1 MERMV
6 SKAKRKHRILICL
19 AFFTVYIFAAARP
32 IPQETVLVPRW
43 LSSLESGYPA
53 GFSGDAGQEAAESPA
68 SAGGLIPFR
77 LGKRF
82 GYVDQ
87 EGRFSINQPVAGKL
101 SLSRDYWAEY
111 EADPESIEIRNPEGG
126 SVLKLENTRG
136 DPLFLDNRIFLVGD
150 EQNTLSALDEKGEI
164 LWSYDFAAPLTCID
178 AAAGMIL
185 TGSLDGAVEVLDAS
199 GRRVFLDRPAGSRI
213 SVILG
218 CSFSRDGNM
227 IGIISGID
235 DQRFLLLERF
245 GTGEYKVTYHEFLEN
260 GFRRPVHVSFIDQDN
275 RIVFERESGLGIYE
289 LNTRISRKLSLKGE
303 VAALDGAGN
312 DGFLFVIS
320 SQGGQEKRLVGIEL
334 PGSVIMEAPFK
345 SSGFFLERRG
355 ALLYLGG
362 GSALASFK
370 LEKR

>member
-1 MERMV
+1 MV
-6 SKAKRKHRILICL
+6 SKAKKKHKILICL
-19 AFFTVYIFAAARP
+19 ALFTVYIFAAARP
-32 IPQETVLVPRW
+32 VPQETILVPRW
-43 LSSLESGYPA
+43 FSSLESGYPVA
-53 GFSGDAGQEAAESPA
+53 FSGEVGQS
-68 SAGGLIPFR
+68 SAGSLESSGEPIPFR

-87 EGRFSINQPVAGKL
+87 EGRFSINQLLSGKL

-111 EADPESIEIRNPEGG
+111 EAIPESIDIRDPRGE
-126 SVLKLENTRG
+126 SILKIEKGRG
-136 DPLFLDNRIFLVGD
+136 HPLFLDNRIFLVGD

-164 LWSYDFAAPLTCID
+164 LWTYDFAAPLTCID

-245 GTGEYKVTYHEFLEN
+245 GTGEYKVSYHEFLED
-260 GFRRPVHVSFIDQDN
+260 GFRRPVHISFIDQDN
-275 RIVFERESGLGIYE
+275 RIVFERQSGLGIYE
-289 LNTRISRKLSLKGE
+289 LNTRISRKLPLKGE
-303 VAALDGAGN
+303 LVALDGAGN
-312 DGFLFVIS
+312 DGLFFVIS
-320 SQGGQEKRLVGIEL
+320 AQEGQKKRLVGIEL

-345 SSGFFLERRG
+345 SSGIFLERRG
-355 ALLYLGG
+355 AFLYLGG
-362 GSALASFK
+362 GSTLASFK

>member
-1 MERMV
+1 MV
-6 SKAKRKHRILICL
+6 SKTKKKHKLLICVVL
-19 AFFTVYIFAAARP
+19 FTVYILVAAQP
-32 IPQETVLVPRW
+32 IPQETILVPRW
-43 LSSLESGYPA
+43 FSSLESGYPVA
-53 GFSGDAGQEAAESPA
+53 FSGELREGSAEPAGSA
-68 SAGGLIPFR
+68 SAGEQIPFR

-87 EGRFSINQPVAGKL
+87 DGRFAINQVLSGQL

-111 EADPESIEIRNPEGG
+111 EAIPKSIDVRDPQGNPILTIEKG
-126 SVLKLENTRG
+126 RG
-136 DPLFLDNRIFLVGD
+136 YPLFLDNRIFLVGD
-150 EQNTLSALDEKGEI
+150 EQTSLSALDEEGEI

-178 AAAGMIL
+178 AAAGMVL

-218 CSFSRDGNM
+218 CSLSRDGNM

-245 GTGEYKVTYHEFLEN
+245 GTGEYRVSYHEFLED
-260 GFRRPVHVSFIDQDN
+260 GFRRPVHISFIDEDN
-275 RIVFERESGLGIYE
+275 RIVFERQGGLGIYE
-289 LNTRISRKLSLKGE
+289 LNTRINRKIPLDGE
-303 VAALDGAGN
+303 VIALDGTGN
-312 DGFLFVIS
+312 DGFFFVIS
-320 SQGGQEKRLVGIEL
+320 TQGGLKKQLVGIEL
-334 PGSVIMEAPFK
+334 PGTLIMEAPFK

-355 ALLYLGG
+355 PLLYLGG
-362 GSALASFK
+362 GSTLASFK